1 MNKLSGTLL
10 QVVLFILF
18 VSLAAVDGWG
28 ECSYVARQQYLIGEL
43 KKDYEG
49 CDESLDCSGYV
60 PQQGFYVCST
70 QMEDQGCRFGS
81 KCPNGWRECTYKYVY
96 CTAYVTDNKCEADS
110 LQCIKTGGTW
120 TNTGAPTCNGY
131 SCKRPCDSASV
142 ACTAKNGSLFAGVLQ
157 DTTVSDTGTTI
168 TNKCYYN
175 CSHSPNTDSTVYLVE
190 GNIVLSGPSES
201 IQDGTKSEAFNSVRT
216 TTGGVYVYDYL
227 SPAASEYI
235 DSIAAMKCVEH
246 LWRCVIN
253 NKYVYWYDNQEVP
266 AGCTN
271 IVRVK

>member
-1 MNKLSGTLL
+1 MIKNRIMQNILLAIFIVFSHAAHAACTFRNHTNGCWSKNYGTC
-10 QVVLFILF
+10 
-18 VSLAAVDGWG
+18 AVQFGCGQEISPGQIRICIFNDNQAP
-28 ECSYVARQQYLIGEL
+28 CSSNERR
-43 KKDYEG
+43 
-49 CDESLDCSGYV
+49 CDFLEYTCDQCS
-60 PQQGFYVCST
+60 S
-70 QMEDQGCRFGS
+70 
-81 KCPNGWRECTYKYVY
+81 
-96 CTAYVTDNKCEADS
+96 DS
-110 LQCIKTGGTW
+110 LLCINDGGTW
-120 TNTGAPTCNGY
+120 TNTGASTCNGY

-142 ACTAKNGSLFAGVLQ
+142 ACTAKNGNLFAGVLQ

-175 CSHSPNTDSTVYLVE
+175 CSHSPNPDSTVYLVE

-201 IQDGTKSEAFNSVRT
+201 IPDGTKSEAFNAVRT
-216 TTGGVYVYDYL
+216 TTGGTYVYDYL
-227 SPAASEYI
+227 TPAASEYI